1 MIVMMSKACREDNI
15 VVRVRKKVVGDSN
28 GQTTERKV
36 RRREAPSRAA
46 ASSRSRKVHSPQ
58 NRGEDAGDGVEDEH
72 PHHADTHTG
81 KDVRC
86 EDDGSG
92 DVTSHQLTV
101 EDDGQPEADEHGESD
116 GGDGEDEGRR
126 QDSARVASEELDVVL
141 QPNPSG
147 IGRTEGP
154 VESRV
159 VDVQEER
166 SVDE

>member
-1 MIVMMSKACREDNI
+1 MR
-15 VVRVRKKVVGDSN
+15 VVEPLRH
-28 GQTTERKV
+28 
-36 RRREAPSRAA
+36 
-46 ASSRSRKVHSPQ
+46 RKVHSPQ

-72 PHHADTHTG
+72 PHHADPHTG

-126 QDSARVASEELDVVL
+126 QDSAGVASEELDVVL
-141 QPNPSG
+141 QPDPSG

-166 SVDE
+166 SVDEQCNEDRVRGHESQEEQCLPSHSAAWAASGHSMWRGRGRDL